1 MTEGLFTMTRISRL
15 TAGAL
20 VCGVVLLPLAPAQAE
35 TASQTAAPVSAS
47 QPVADGGS
55 GSSTQSIMCT
65 IVRLMLMNQGPT
77 WCQ

>member
-1 MTEGLFTMTRISRL
+1 MTRISRL

-20 VCGVVLLPLAPAQAE
+20 VCGAVLLPLAPAQAE
-35 TASQTAAPVSAS
+35 TVPQAAASVSAT

>member
-1 MTEGLFTMTRISRL
+1 MTRISRL

-20 VCGVVLLPLAPAQAE
+20 VCGAVLLPLAPAQAE
-35 TASQTAAPVSAS
+35 TVPQAAAVSAT
-47 QPVADGGS
+47 QPVADGGT